1 MVAKKN
7 MQLLCR
13 SFVRTYAT
21 RIYSVNDSFLDNG
34 LISHEHAWFW
44 GWFLTDGNL
53 YRNVIK
59 WQLKYNSYQ
68 SLQNLRQ
75 IVGSTHP
82 ISFSHVNGF
91 QGCYFRFTS
100 KQLQV
105 NIHSLLG
112 CQPNRKTFELKF
124 PAIDEVFLPT
134 LIRSIIDGDGSWL
147 FAIQHQTMRLQITS
161 ANKQF
166 LEDVKCAINKYCFNT
181 NKIHGIIDPANKSQN
196 AYRLVYNRKDQL
208 QTIGEWLYPD
218 VHVGTNTYSEYKY
231 NRYKLFHS
239 LFIDGGVTPNKDRAE
254 IIQQFRMKERAKEK
268 QCLDELIS
276 MSRNEID
283 IPPCFRFCS
292 SWHKHFNSKQ

>member
-1 MVAKKN
+1 MAATKN
-7 MQLLCR
+7 MQLLCI
-13 SFVRTYAT
+13 RTYRT
-21 RIYSVNDSFLDNG
+21 RIYTVNDSFLDRG

-82 ISFSHVNGF
+82 IAFMHASGRIKCCFTFS
-91 QGCYFRFTS
+91 S
-100 KQLQV
+100 KQLQG
-105 NIHSLLG
+105 NIQLLLG

-124 PAIDEVFLPT
+124 PSIDAIYVPT

-147 FAIQHQTMRLQITS
+147 FDTHSQSMRLKIAS
-161 ANKQF
+161 ANLQF
-166 LEDVKCAINKYCFNT
+166 LEEIQHAINNNCFNT
-181 NKIHGIIDPANKSQN
+181 NKMHGGIHAENKTNRAFSLQ
-196 AYRLVYNRKDQL
+196 YSRKDEL
-208 QTIGEWLYPD
+208 QAIGEWIYPEI
-218 VHVGTNTYSEYKY
+218 HVGTNTYSEYKY